1 MARCMSLNWKSRLGK
16 LKPLPGKQVC
26 AILAA
31 HGFEKVRQRGSYV
44 VMQRRTEE
52 GSTTIPVPDHKE
64 LKTGTLLSI
73 IRQCGVPRSEF
84 KV

>member
-1 MARCMSLNWKSRLGK
+1 MARCMSLSWKSRLGK
-16 LKPLPGKQVC
+16 LKALSGKQVC
-26 AILAA
+26 SILAA
-31 HGFEKVRQRGSYV
+31 HGFEKVRQRGSHV
-44 VMQRRTEE
+44 VMQRQTDE